1 TDALSA
7 VLLVAAAA
15 INVALRC
22 EALTIPSHS
31 RPERQASDN
40 GHTVYLYKGSQ
51 VSSIHGFKSSI
62 RGKSLWNYLGIP
74 YAKPPVGP
82 LRFKPTVPLDTPL
95 GTYSQP
101 YDASRK
107 PKTCYYWPL
116 KPQDF
121 EKKNPALMMWWNNT
135 EMSEDCLYLN
145 VWTPTLDKAG
155 EKGKAGKAV
164 MVWIYGGGFF
174 GGSSSLEVYDGAV
187 LAATGDVVVASMQ
200 YRTGALGFMFL
211 DDTEAPG
218 NAGLYDQ
225 YRAIQWIHEHIH
237 AFGGDNS
244 RITLFG
250 ESAGAVSVSYHL
262 LSPYTQGYFRRAI
275 LNSGSAIAWWA
286 SEDRWA
292 ASRRSLTLAKLVKCG
307 PDDDSTDVNKIIDCM
322 RQVTPETLQQL
333 TWSAMSNE
341 IRERRIQYA
350 QYYQQNLH
358 RNQEP
363 ANEGANVETMLY
375 FDLPFK
381 PVYPSDF
388 IPKMPFMQ
396 LRDSVK
402 NHDVKRADLLLG
414 VVKNEGV
421 FWIMYALYKIFLIR
435 NREWNIPFWWGQ
447 PMDPRL
453 SKEYEYYSKFSKEL
467 DMDTDPHNL
476 VARYF
481 ITNINMDGLISEGTS
496 FEYQVP
502 SKLFG
507 KTSWTAKETLDALDA
522 MTSDKSFK
530 CPTIE
535 FAEKYALMLGRN
547 AAHSIWM
554 YSFEQRSELLPLPDW
569 TGVLH
574 GYELDYVFGS
584 PFNERFTGKYY
595 NYTETERQFSDDLM
609 KFWTNFAKT

>member
-1 TDALSA
+1 
-7 VLLVAAAA
+7 
-15 INVALRC
+15 
-22 EALTIPSHS
+22 
-31 RPERQASDN
+31 
-40 GHTVYLYKGSQ
+40 
-51 VSSIHGFKSSI
+51 
-62 RGKSLWNYLGIP
+62 
-74 YAKPPVGP
+74 
-82 LRFKPTVPLDTPL
+82 
-95 GTYSQP
+95 
-101 YDASRK
+101 
-107 PKTCYYWPL
+107 
-116 KPQDF
+116 
-121 EKKNPALMMWWNNT
+121 
-135 EMSEDCLYLN
+135 
-145 VWTPTLDKAG
+145 
-155 EKGKAGKAV
+155 
-164 MVWIYGGGFF
+164 
-174 GGSSSLEVYDGAV
+174 
-187 LAATGDVVVASMQ
+187 
-200 YRTGALGFMFL
+200 
-211 DDTEAPG
+211 
-218 NAGLYDQ
+218 
-225 YRAIQWIHEHIH
+225 

-244 RITLFG
+244 QITLFG

-307 PDDDSTDVNKIIDCM
+307 PDNDSTDVNKIIDCM

-363 ANEGANVETMLY
+363 ANEVANVETMLY

-402 NHDVKRADLLLG
+402 NQDVKRADLLLG

-609 KFWTNFAKT
+609 KFWTNFAKTGMSDSSAPDGPGAWPEYDAINRKHIVLKARSPTSRGFQIGENLRKRQCNFWRYQVQNLRNYTNPKPNCSSGVGTRRAQTVGPTKSATSKHSRFRGVFLVLVGAFELLRFLHL